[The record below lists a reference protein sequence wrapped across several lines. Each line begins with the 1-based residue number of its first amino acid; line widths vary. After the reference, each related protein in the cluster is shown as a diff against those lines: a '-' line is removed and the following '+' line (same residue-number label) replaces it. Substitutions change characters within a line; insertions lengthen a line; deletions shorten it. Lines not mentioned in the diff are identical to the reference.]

1 MHMEVAMSATENEL
15 KKKTGEVFELVR
27 REIERFADGLSAEE
41 KSRAGSLKHWSA
53 QFTLVHLAFW
63 ENHYAAVFEK
73 GLAGERVPLSGSYL
87 DQLNDGVLYEHLG
100 QSFEEARAE
109 EAAATN
115 QFLDFFERG
124 VSAQALADPQLLV
137 YLKNFTLLNRM
148 LRSYAFH
155 PVHHLCDYYVKNGQA
170 ERAGELQNKLSEAL
184 SQLPLWKAEVAYKAA
199 SFYALAG
206 WHDQAIAELK
216 RALAEKPEL
225 RSQAQADEDFES
237 LRGSAEF
244 EQIISN
250 S

>member
-1 MHMEVAMSATENEL
+1 MSASEVDL
-15 KKKTGEVFELVR
+15 KKKTGEVFAQIR
-27 REIERFADGLSAEE
+27 SEIDRFAEGLSAEE
-41 KSRAGSLKHWSA
+41 KNRAGSLQHWSA

-63 ENHYAAVFEK
+63 EKHYAAVFEK
-73 GLAGERVPLSGSYL
+73 GLAGQPVPLSGSYL

-100 QSFEEARAE
+100 QPFEEARAE
-109 EAAATN
+109 EAAAYN
-115 QFLDFFERG
+115 QFLDFFERS
-124 VSAQALADPQLLV
+124 VSAQALADPQPLD

-148 LRSYAFH
+148 LRSHALH
-155 PVHHLCDYYVKNGQA
+155 PVHHLSDYYVKNAQA
-170 ERAGELQNKLSEAL
+170 ERAGELQNKLSEVL

-225 RSQAQADEDFES
+225 RSQVQADEDFEA

-244 EQIISN
+244 EQVTGN